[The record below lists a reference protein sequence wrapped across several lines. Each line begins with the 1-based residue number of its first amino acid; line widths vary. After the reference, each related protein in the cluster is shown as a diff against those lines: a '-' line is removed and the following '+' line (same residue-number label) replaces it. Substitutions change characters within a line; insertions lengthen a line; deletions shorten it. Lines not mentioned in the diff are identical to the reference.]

1 MPRNIVLFGMMGV
14 GKSTVGAIVARRLG
28 RETVD
33 TDAEIERSTGAS
45 VAETFAEEGEPVF
58 RKREQRAISAV
69 SSREGLVVSV
79 GGGAVLDDD
88 NLAALRSTGFLVHL
102 TAPAAVLAQR
112 LDVDGRAERPLLEDD
127 VASGLDRI
135 LAERAERYSAAGE
148 VEIDAQRDP
157 DDVADD
163 VIAAALTVDGVLTL
177 AERDRVTR

>member
-1 MPRNIVLFGMMGV
+1 MPGNIVLFGMMGV

-28 RETVD
+28 REVVD
-33 TDAEIERSTGAS
+33 TDAEIERSTGVS

-58 RKREQRAISAV
+58 RQHEQRTVSEV

-112 LDVDGRAERPLLEDD
+112 LDADGRAARPLLGDD
-127 VASGLDRI
+127 VAAGLDRI
-135 LAERAERYSAAGE
+135 LTERAPRYSTAAD
-148 VEIDAQRDP
+148 VEIDARRDP
-157 DDVADD
+157 EDVADD
-163 VIAAALTVDGVLTL
+163 VIAAALTADGVLTP